1 MKKKREDL
9 EISGTVTG
17 VFGHR
22 FVIRSDEGKWLANFG
37 RKGRAYTIFEEGEK
51 VVVKGRL
58 KNFEIKVSEMKKDMG
73 GHARI
78 VKERDRVET
87 EVSGSDTHDAIV
99 AVEHL
104 GFEIMG
110 DPLQKPK
117 YFVIRGRSSTGEMR
131 KFDVNFDGVIRGQ
144 KAVGLH
150 HQKGN
155 SAILPM

>member
-1 MKKKREDL
+1 MKKRREDL

-22 FVIRSDEGKWLANFG
+22 FVIRNEEGKWLANLG
-37 RKGRAYTIFEEGEK
+37 RKGRAYTIFEEEK

-73 GHARI
+73 GHARN
-78 VKERDRVET
+78 VKERDRVDT
-87 EVSGSDTHDAIV
+87 KVPGSDPHDAIA

-104 GFEIMG
+104 GYEIMG
-110 DPLQKPK
+110 DPRRKPK
-117 YFVIRGRSSTGEMR
+117 HFVIRGRSSTGEMR

-144 KAVGLH
+144 KTVGLH
-150 HQKGN
+150 HQRGN
-155 SAILPM
+155 SSILPM